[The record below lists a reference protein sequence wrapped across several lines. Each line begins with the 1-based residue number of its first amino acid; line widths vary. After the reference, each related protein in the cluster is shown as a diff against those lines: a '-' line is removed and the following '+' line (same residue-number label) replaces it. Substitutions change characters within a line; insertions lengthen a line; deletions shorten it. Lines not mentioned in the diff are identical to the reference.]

1 MSRIG
6 RTLIVA
12 TCIAL
17 SACAAQQTQC
27 PLPQTVTVTVT
38 KYVPIDDSL
47 VQPCPTY
54 ELPVVN
60 GVVDRSVGTR
70 ALVAEQRRES
80 LVNCNI
86 DKAAIKLQRGT
97 P

>member
-1 MSRIG
+1 
-6 RTLIVA
+6 
-12 TCIAL
+12 L
-17 SACAAQQTQC
+17 SACATQQTQC

-47 VQPCPTY
+47 VQPCPIS
-54 ELPVVN
+54 EPA
-60 GVVDRSVGTR
+60 DRSVAER
-70 ALVAEQRRES
+70 VRVAEERRES

-86 DKAAIKLQRGT
+86 DKAAIKSQRGT